1 LKKIKDLPLHR
12 KLQLNFFDDPTYGL
26 LLNECEIDMTETL
39 AWVKEMRAIPG
50 LPRITV
56 FHAALKAVAIAMEAV
71 PPFNIVRQGRTLKR
85 PDAISITF
93 PIRIEHKVWGRQTD
107 VRITDLEKK
116 SVADIAR
123 EVEQL
128 AASVKSE
135 ESDLEASAKKYAR
148 LPSPILFVLFKLMG
162 ALYALGVSPKTL
174 GVSDDLLSPVLV
186 TNAGS
191 FGLKHGYAP
200 MFPLGLHT
208 SLVSMGVIEK
218 KPVVNEKGE
227 IVVRPMMRVAGTY
240 DHKIV
245 DFYEVHVFHEKI
257 QEVLQAP
264 RQYFQIPELKSA
276 KQALQ

>member
-1 LKKIKDLPLHR
+1 MKKIKNLPLHR
-12 KLQLNFFDDPTYGL
+12 KLQLHFFDDPTYGL

-39 AWVKEMRAIPG
+39 AWIKEMRQVPG

-56 FHAALKAVAIAMEAV
+56 FHAVLKAVAIAMEAV
-71 PPFNIVRQGRTLKR
+71 PPFNIVRQGRTLKQ
-85 PDAISITF
+85 PDNISITF

-123 EVEQL
+123 EVERL
-128 AASVKSE
+128 ATSVRTNP
-135 ESDLEASAKKYAR
+135 SDLEATSGKYAK
-148 LPSPILFVLFKLMG
+148 LPSPLLFVLFKIMS

-174 GVSDDLLSPVLV
+174 GVTDDLLSPVLV

-191 FGLKHGYAP
+191 FGLRHGYAP
-200 MFPLGLHT
+200 TFPLGLHT
-208 SLVSMGVIEK
+208 SLVSLGAIEK
-218 KPVVNEKGE
+218 KPVVNEKDE
-227 IVVRPMMRVAGTY
+227 IVVRPIMRVAGTY

-257 QEVLQAP
+257 RQVLESP
-264 RQYFQIPELKSA
+264 RAYFQIPELKSA
-276 KQALQ
+276 KQAL